1 MTTGYTRQRDAS
13 IVDNAIVYAE
23 DHKAELDQ
31 VQAAFHASTGHAHGG
46 ATGEGAPILVTGAAQ
61 EYVFTSSFFKPK
73 TTDTYDVGSTLFK
86 FKDGFF
92 SGGVSVAT
100 LTASGVITGIG
111 SGLTAVPAT
120 ALTGTVAD
128 ARLPTNI
135 VRNTRAITAGSG
147 IAGGGDLSADRSIAV
162 DGTVIRTTGNQTLGG
177 TKTFSDSIMG
187 NLTGTVTG
195 SLVGNAS
202 TATALQN
209 IRTIF
214 ITGNATGS
222 ASFDGTADIS
232 IPITLA
238 AAAAVP
244 VGTVIDYSG
253 NVAPAGFLKA
263 NGAAISRT
271 TYATLFAVCGTT
283 YGVGDGAT
291 SFNLPDARGVVIRG
305 WDDGRG
311 LDSGRGFGTYQAD
324 AFETHLHAGGNTSTV
339 SNDHTHSGATAGTGG
354 VNGSVYGISESFGSH
369 GGSADGVF
377 SKGAAYNLNGT
388 PSGSSDVGNVGRVHF
403 DANFHTHAFTTGGIN
418 QNHTHS
424 FSVGAP
430 TTGNVTSETRVKS
443 LALLKCIKF

>member
-31 VQAAFHASTGHAHGG
+31 VQAAFHAATGHAHGG

-61 EYVFTSSFFKPK
+61 EYLFTSSFFKPK
-73 TTDTYDVGSTLFK
+73 ATDTYDVGSTLFK

-92 SGGVSVAT
+92 SGSVSVAS
-100 LTASGVITGIG
+100 LTASGVITGVG
-111 SGLTAVPAT
+111 SGLTGIPST

-135 VRNTRAITAGSG
+135 VRNTRAVTAGSG
-147 IAGGGDLSADRSIAV
+147 IAGGGDLSADRSFAV
-162 DGTVIRTTGNQTLGG
+162 DSTVIRTTGNQTLAG
-177 TKTFSDSIMG
+177 TKTFSETIMG
-187 NLTGTVTG
+187 NLTGTVSG

-202 TATALQN
+202 TATALQT

-214 ITGNATGS
+214 ISGQATGS

-238 AAAAVP
+238 PNAAVP
-244 VGTVIDYSG
+244 VGTVIDFAG

-263 NGAAISRT
+263 NGAAVSRT
-271 TYATLFAVCGTT
+271 TYTTLFGVCGTT

-291 SFNLPDARGVVIRG
+291 TFNLPDARGVVVRG

-311 LDSGRGFGTYQAD
+311 LDAARGFGTYQAD
-324 AFETHLHAGGNTSTV
+324 AFQTHLHAGGNTGTESQ
-339 SNDHTHSGATAGTGG
+339 DHTHQGYTGG
-354 VNGSVYGISESFGSH
+354 TSSLNGSVYGISQSFGSFGATDGIFAK
-369 GGSADGVF
+369 GG
-377 SKGAAYNLNGT
+377 AYNVNGT
-388 PSGSSDVGNVGRVHF
+388 PTAVDTNDGGRFSF
-403 DANFHTHAFTTGGIN
+403 DGNFHTHAVQTYGR
-418 QNHTHS
+418 QQAHTHA

-430 TTGNVTSETRVKS
+430 ITGNVHTETTVKN